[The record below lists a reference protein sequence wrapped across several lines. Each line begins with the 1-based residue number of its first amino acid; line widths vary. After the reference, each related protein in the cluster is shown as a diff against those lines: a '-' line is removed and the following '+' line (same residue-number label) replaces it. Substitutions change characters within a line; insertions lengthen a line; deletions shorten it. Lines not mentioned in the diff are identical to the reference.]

1 MRARHIV
8 GVLAI
13 LFFAFPIGARL
24 AGVTAPNFENQQF
37 AERPRLSQ
45 GWDLF
50 PQTTR
55 FFTDRMPLRKE
66 AIAANR
72 RISATLFDTQPTY
85 ALERGAGPLAGASA
99 TPKPAEGQ
107 RPEYALEGRGG
118 WMYYGKELDAL
129 CKSNWPVSVAAATKT
144 WIELKRTLERRGTRT
159 RIVTVPGKATIYPEY
174 LPDRYASKDCFP
186 RDIESFWQQVEA
198 IREPGFV
205 PMRGVTLA
213 AKQREHDPVFLQK
226 DSHWNEVAASNMVR
240 AVLRDLGGPA
250 QMRPRELSRGT
261 KRAEG
266 DLTRIVNDPQSETAP
281 TVIIRRAPD
290 APMIGGR
297 TVIMADSFALNYRD
311 MFARYFERIEPVWWY
326 YSTVEMKA
334 AALANADTAIL
345 ENIERYYVIQD
356 AEMQRLTELLKAM
369 PPRTGRRGA
378 G

>member
-1 MRARHIV
+1 
-8 GVLAI
+8 
-13 LFFAFPIGARL
+13 
-24 AGVTAPNFENQQF
+24 
-37 AERPRLSQ
+37 
-45 GWDLF
+45 
-50 PQTTR
+50 
-55 FFTDRMPLRKE
+55 
-66 AIAANR
+66 
-72 RISATLFDTQPTY
+72 
-85 ALERGAGPLAGASA
+85 
-99 TPKPAEGQ
+99 
-107 RPEYALEGRGG
+107 
-118 WMYYGKELDAL
+118 MYYGKELDAL
-129 CKSNWPVSVAAATKT
+129 CSSSWPVSVAAATKT

-159 RIVTVPGKATIYPEY
+159 RVVVVPGKATIYPEY

-186 RDIESFWQQVEA
+186 KDIDAFWQQVEA

-205 PMRGVTLA
+205 PLRGVTLA
-213 AKQREHDPVFLQK
+213 AKQRENGPIFLHK
-226 DSHWNEVAASNMVR
+226 DSHWNQVAASYMVR
-240 AVLRDLGGPA
+240 AVLRDLGGPV
-250 QMRPRELSRGT
+250 QMRARELSRGT
-261 KRAEG
+261 QRAEG
-266 DLTRIVNDPQSETAP
+266 DLTRIVNDPQTEIAP
-281 TVIIRRAPD
+281 TVNIRREPD